1 MGSLTLVEG
10 AAATGKSVL
19 CQHLAYGAL
28 DEGHCTAYFTSEQTA
43 RGLAKQMDSIG
54 LTVSR
59 YIFQDQLR
67 LLPAQASVP
76 GEDSTELL
84 AALTQEIEELPGQF
98 EVVLLDSISNLA
110 GYSSDQ
116 SVVGFFSSLRRLCS
130 LGRTIVVAAHS
141 YAFDEAVFLRLSA
154 LCDAHLKLRGGKVRS
169 KLVRILEVVKVNN
182 VELDRDNSISFEVEA
197 NAGIRIIPFSQA
209 KA

>member
-1 MGSLTLVEG
+1 M
-10 AAATGKSVL
+10 
-19 CQHLAYGAL
+19 
-28 DEGHCTAYFTSEQTA
+28 
-43 RGLAKQMDSIG
+43 
-54 LTVSR
+54 
-59 YIFQDQLR
+59 
-67 LLPAQASVP
+67 
-76 GEDSTELL
+76 
-84 AALTQEIEELPGQF
+84 
-98 EVVLLDSISNLA
+98 
-110 GYSSDQ
+110 
-116 SVVGFFSSLRRLCS
+116 
-130 LGRTIVVAAHS
+130 VAAHS